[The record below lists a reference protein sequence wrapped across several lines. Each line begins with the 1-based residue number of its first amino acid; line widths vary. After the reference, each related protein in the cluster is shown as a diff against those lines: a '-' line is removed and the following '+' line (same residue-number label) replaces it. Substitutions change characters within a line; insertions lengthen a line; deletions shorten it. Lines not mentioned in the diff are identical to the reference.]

1 MYLCTP
7 LESVG
12 AELSVYERMP
22 PRGKNPKYKVKAKC
36 TQL

>member
-22 PRGKNPKYKVKAKC
+22 PRGKTPKYKVKAKC

>member
-22 PRGKNPKYKVKAKC
+22 PRGKTPKYK
-36 TQL
+36 